1 MIAPSI
7 TTPELT
13 YFHSATSSLR
23 ASATIIGF
31 FKRPP
36 FCAIR
41 FLNQQDSVEVG
52 WCRNHSPASAT
63 MVALRRGF
71 PAFDTPCSRLT
82 LPLCQGEGQGLHTM
96 RLGAAVLLSG
106 EAQRSIRTGQL
117 THLRHGVARH
127 LPATRRQAITSR
139 VDLLNSREMK
149 IAPGSKA

>member
-41 FLNQQDSVEVG
+41 FVNQQDSVEVG
-52 WCRNHSPASAT
+52 WCRNHSHASST
-63 MVALRRGF
+63 MVALRRDIF
-71 PAFDTPCSRLT
+71 L
-82 LPLCQGEGQGLHTM
+82 LQGD
-96 RLGAAVLLSG
+96 RAV
-106 EAQRSIRTGQL
+106 
-117 THLRHGVARH
+117 
-127 LPATRRQAITSR
+127 TSQ
-139 VDLLNSREMK
+139 VDLLNSKEMK
-149 IAPGSKA
+149 IAGVVNLTECGP